1 MEDSK
6 GDASRGRDAFFC
18 EYVEVVVV
26 VDVVVDDDKPNVSD
40 DVNARG
46 SCACCRSGVEENE
59 VVVVV
64 DGLLELQDVSKK
76 EDNIDALGS
85 TYSCDDEEGEE

>member
-1 MEDSK
+1 MKDSK
-6 GDASRGRDAFFC
+6 GDASRGMDAFFG

-40 DVNARG
+40 DANARG
-46 SCACCRSGVEENE
+46 SCTCCGSGVEENE
-59 VVVVV
+59 VVVV
-64 DGLLELQDVSKK
+64 DGLLELHDVSKK